1 MLGEA
6 CYTCIASAYQNVALP
21 VVRHSTLF
29 QSPQVKAETLRD
41 LWLGVSFGTRL

>member
-1 MLGEA
+1 MLGEPSH
-6 CYTCIASAYQNVALP
+6 TCIVSAYQTAALP